1 MHYNEECVIYLLLV
15 CILTHLSIN
24 VGVIAASI
32 NLARNNNKKKNVVRF
47 TLLNNCV
54 LSVHVFLFCCC
65 AHRRRL
71 PPIIMAPNTRK
82 GWKLWTPRIQ
92 RSGPL
97 NRSPR
102 KPHRQSSRRSARS
115 PPALT
120 RHQEVCVS
128 AGTQSPPHVCVYM
141 YMCMCV
147 CADIK
152 CKTALDIWTRGSNLP
167 FPVTTLT
174 LWCEKPPAASGFT
187 VRRLKVGHYLL
198 LLPHVYIH
206 WPPRWPREIKRT
218 EEKNASC
225 ACSCRKIAYP
235 TCVCNACQ
243 P

>member
-1 MHYNEECVIYLLLV
+1 M
-15 CILTHLSIN
+15 
-24 VGVIAASI
+24 
-32 NLARNNNKKKNVVRF
+32 RF

-54 LSVHVFLFCCC
+54 QSVHVFLFCCC

-71 PPIIMAPNTRK
+71 PPIIMAPNTQK

-102 KPHRQSSRRSARS
+102 KPHRQSSRHSARS

-218 EEKNASC
+218 EEKNALNVCIARVRAGRLLTRHVYVTRASPNVLLLHVC
-225 ACSCRKIAYP
+225 GRRGLKIIHSA
-235 TCVCNACQ
+235 AS
-243 P
+243 